1 MPKDDMDT
9 ETMNELFGGTS
20 KHRTNDDDIGFYNH
34 WRPVAIVHPDGEK
47 IRDLTREEQI
57 EWIKQQKERER

>member
-9 ETMNELFGGTS
+9 ETMNELFNSDDEPLPHYHWFPVSLYHDDGT
-20 KHRTNDDDIGFYNH
+20 
-34 WRPVAIVHPDGEK
+34 K

-57 EWIKQQKERER
+57 QWIKQQKERER